1 MHNYLY
7 IIIIIILNKNRA
19 EQFAVE
25 EHGVDEV
32 RKVDGAQRGVSVV
45 GFEEC
50 LDILEAVTPGVEK
63 VAYHALL
70 DDVGDVLHVVDC
82 DVALVARVHEFEL
95 FEGVYSHT
103 VFGINL
109 GAEEAVGVLDEDCTG
124 DVLLFDCSHDCLGLR
139 GRGLVENH
147 YANVVEAEAAELQP
161 EQRVNVESLGVLAQD
176 CEIYVVECVEV
187 EAEHRLYAHKHPV
200 APGGEYA
207 RHCAGLYALVGGSR
221 DYQAKI
227 L

>member
-1 MHNYLY
+1 M
-7 IIIIIILNKNRA
+7 R
-19 EQFAVE
+19 E
-25 EHGVDEV
+25 
-32 RKVDGAQRGVSVV
+32 VDGTQGGVSVV
-45 GFEEC
+45 GLEEC

-82 DVALVARVHEFEL
+82 DVALVARVHELEL
-95 FEGVYSHT
+95 FERVYRNP
-103 VFGINL
+103 VFGIDL
-109 GAEEAVGVLDEDCTG
+109 GAEEAVSILDKDCTG
-124 DVLLFDCSHDCLGLR
+124 DFLLFDCSHDCLGL
-139 GRGLVENH
+139 GCRGLVENH
-147 YANVVEAEAAELQP
+147 YVNVVEAEAPELEP
-161 EQRVNVESLGVLAQD
+161 EQRVCVESLGMLAQD

-207 RHCAGLYALVGGSR
+207 RHCAGLITLVGSSR